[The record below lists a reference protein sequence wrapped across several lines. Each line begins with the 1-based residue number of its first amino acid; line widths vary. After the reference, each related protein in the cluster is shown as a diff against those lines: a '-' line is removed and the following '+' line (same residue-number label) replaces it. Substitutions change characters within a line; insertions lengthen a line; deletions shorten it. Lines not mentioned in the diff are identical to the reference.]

1 MLESADGGLGFVDQ
15 KLVIGGWVK
24 SSKEVV
30 RNAASPSADA
40 DVRAVS
46 DALPRRAKDVSCI
59 EIIQSRIPIVRS
71 FLRMLYGN
79 NVHGGEKLETP
90 VHKPPL
96 PSTAF
101 LAVNDGSCVASLQVT
116 SN

>member
-1 MLESADGGLGFVDQ
+1 MGQ

-24 SSKEVV
+24 SSKEVF
-30 RNAASPSADA
+30 REPAPTPTPTPAGN
-40 DVRAVS
+40 
-46 DALPRRAKDVSCI
+46 ALPPKAKDVTCI

-71 FLRMLYGN
+71 FFRMLYGN
-79 NVHGGEKLETP
+79 NLHSGEKLETP

-101 LAVNDGSCVASLQVT
+101 LVVNDGSCVANLQVPLIYGFPIVF
-116 SN
+116 